1 MTDPDATSR
10 LNPDLRE
17 IRHWLVL
24 NIPECSIEKG
34 DEVIEFI
41 GSGAQK
47 DTGLHRYVFLV
58 YKQKNGKIS
67 HNEPRSSNR
76 LASYASQFKYE
87 NNSNAF

>member
-17 IRHWLVL
+17 IRHWLVF
-24 NIPECSIEKG
+24 NIPGCSIENG
-34 DEVIEFI
+34 DEVTEFI
-41 GSGAQK
+41 GSGPQNG
-47 DTGLHRYVFLV
+47 TELHRYVFLV

-76 LASYASQFKYE
+76 CA
-87 NNSNAF
+87 